1 MNAVS
6 SFMKLIWSG
15 SFLLFADQFSFSHH
29 EKNEYYYNKCGNDSS
44 RLEMIPVVYSGYRND
59 ILTAGAGDLE
69 GCFCASVREYHF
81 QLMFSCRKTIQIF
94 RLKCEDET
102 SLFLAEVCFIHFLS
116 IDLYPTELI
125 KGHFIPGG
133 TFKGEGEG
141 VLASPVPGISFSIS
155 T

>member
-1 MNAVS
+1 MRITDMPVNIEDIS
-6 SFMKLIWSG
+6 
-15 SFLLFADQFSFSHH
+15 
-29 EKNEYYYNKCGNDSS
+29 
-44 RLEMIPVVYSGYRND
+44 MIDSGYRND

-81 QLMFSCRKTIQIF
+81 QLMFSCRERVQIF
-94 RLKCEDET
+94 GIEREDET

-116 IDLYPTELI
+116 IDLYLTELI

-141 VLASPVPGISFSIS
+141 VLASPVPGIALPIGTCVHILLGFLLFAA
-155 T
+155 